1 MSASNNPPPY
11 EALSLKVDNLFSLVS
26 DSLTGGEVTTDE
38 QDAALDALLDEVRAT
53 KKDADAARVVEKK
66 PFDEGAKAV
75 QERWKPVLEMC
86 DAAAAEIK
94 RVLTPYRNAK
104 QKVKDEAARI
114 AREEAEAKERA
125 AREALQQS
133 DSLEE
138 KFAAEEQLKQAS
150 KLTKIANRIDREATG
165 LRTSYRAEVT
175 DYGKLLAH
183 YKIVRPDALKAWLDN
198 EAQTDVRMGSRV
210 LPGVIVHEERSA
222 A

>member
-1 MSASNNPPPY
+1 MNASNNPPPY
-11 EALSLKVDNLFSLVS
+11 EALSMHIEDLFVLVS
-26 DSLTGGEVTTDE
+26 DSLTGGEVTTDD
-38 QDAALDALLDEVRAT
+38 QDAALDALLDDVRKA

-66 PFDEGAKAV
+66 PHDEAAKAV
-75 QERWKPVLEMC
+75 QERWKPILDRC
-86 DAAAAEIK
+86 DAATGEIK

-104 QKVKDEAARI
+104 QKAKDEAARI
-114 AREEAEAKERA
+114 AREEAEAKEKA
-125 AREALQQS
+125 AREVLQQS

-183 YKIVRPDALKAWLDN
+183 YKITRPDALKAWLDS
-198 EAQTDVRMGSRV
+198 EAQTDVRMGCRV